1 MPLSAIE
8 RVEILTDGASSVYGT
23 DAQAGVINIITR
35 LDRPGL
41 ELTVDQRVPD
51 HQKGQSRRADLSV
64 GKGRLAHDGYSWY
77 VTADLQNQQELLG
90 RDRPYAAAGRYLI
103 QQGGQDYW
111 VYGPFLTAA
120 QTSPTL
126 ATSKSGAWTRLW
138 NADYQNGQCPQGKVP
153 AWEQPACLYN
163 TYADKGLFPAVKSA
177 KLHAQ
182 GQLQLNEGMVAYAE
196 LSWKTEELRR
206 SYNAWSQYSAKIGN
220 TPGAP
225 GYDLAV
231 ANGFDP
237 AKGVWL
243 RYNGS
248 DLGVSSRWYEL
259 DTRRLLAGIRGQW
272 QDWDFNGNYYFSDN
286 RAIIS
291 TAALAAYP
299 NLGVDANGV
308 LTNSALLSPLVEGS
322 TLTGQLQG
330 MVGARKQLADGSSQL
345 QGLKF
350 KASRSIGEIDGRDV
364 LLALGTD
371 WRQEL
376 AQLTQYA
383 SGGTPSYT
391 GQRNIWAQ
399 YAELQLPVVHAVE
412 VLASLRN
419 DQYSDFGRTTHGKLG
434 AKWVP
439 SEQWLLRGA
448 WSTGFRAPAIAQM
461 QQTGQVLA
469 SVAAVNCNAAVQTV
483 ATTLGGVCPASGNI
497 NVYSQGSSQL
507 KPELST
513 QWNFGLRFSPDRNH
527 SFSLDYWRL
536 HMRDKISNYYDFIYS
551 DPVRYIAN
559 FQLNAN
565 KELQIFAPML
575 NVGRTQTSGIDFA
588 WALRRPTDWGQLHA
602 GVSGTVLLTSKYQK
616 ADGEPFQSDLNRYSD
631 YSGYVVPKLRTRWYL
646 GLQQANWQWQA
657 TLNHVG
663 SYNTAAFDVIE
674 AKTGE
679 TVTLDNLK
687 VPAWWTVDLMVMH
700 QWSPQT
706 SLRLGID
713 NVFNRHAPIDVV
725 SYQTSFNLGT
735 NPMLAN
741 AWGRTAHVS
750 LTHRF

>member
-1 MPLSAIE
+1 M
-8 RVEILTDGASSVYGT
+8 
-23 DAQAGVINIITR
+23 
-35 LDRPGL
+35 
-41 ELTVDQRVPD
+41 
-51 HQKGQSRRADLSV
+51 
-64 GKGRLAHDGYSWY
+64 
-77 VTADLQNQQELLG
+77 
-90 RDRPYAAAGRYLI
+90 
-103 QQGGQDYW
+103 
-111 VYGPFLTAA
+111 
-120 QTSPTL
+120 
-126 ATSKSGAWTRLW
+126 
-138 NADYQNGQCPQGKVP
+138 
-153 AWEQPACLYN
+153 
-163 TYADKGLFPAVKSA
+163 
-177 KLHAQ
+177 
-182 GQLQLNEGMVAYAE
+182 
-196 LSWKTEELRR
+196 
-206 SYNAWSQYSAKIGN
+206 
-220 TPGAP
+220 
-225 GYDLAV
+225 
-231 ANGFDP
+231 
-237 AKGVWL
+237 
-243 RYNGS
+243 
-248 DLGVSSRWYEL
+248 
-259 DTRRLLAGIRGQW
+259 
-272 QDWDFNGNYYFSDN
+272 
-286 RAIIS
+286 
-291 TAALAAYP
+291 
-299 NLGVDANGV
+299 DANGV

-330 MVGARKQLADGSSQL
+330 MVGARRTLGDGSSQL

-434 AKWVP
+434 AKWAP

-461 QQTGQVLA
+461 QETGQVLA

-483 ATTLGGVCPASGNI
+483 ATTLGGVCPASGSI

-513 QWNFGLRFSPDRNH
+513 QWNVGLRFSPDRNH

-536 HMRDKISNYYDFIYS
+536 DMRNKISNYYDFIYS
-551 DPVRYIAN
+551 DPLRYIAN

-575 NVGRTQTSGIDFA
+575 NVGRTQTSGIDFE

-631 YSGYVVPKLRTRWYL
+631 YSAYVVPKLRTRWHL
-646 GLQQANWQWQA
+646 GLQRANWQWQA

-700 QWSPQT
+700 QWDPQT
-706 SLRLGID
+706 SLRLGIE
-713 NVFNRHAPIDVV
+713 NVFNRNAPMDVV
-725 SYQTSFNLGT
+725 AYQTSFNLGT

-741 AWGRTAHVS
+741 LWGRTVQMS